1 MCNDGLN
8 KKAGIVH
15 SYVSKRAFRRDFI
28 SGEMNYFQFYFWG
41 ISYNCSHEVP
51 WIEKRIAGVIPLRSF
66 WQKWNFISGDDNCY
80 VNSTPKWNHP
90 KENIWACKYF
100 IKTKIVDQKFKT
112 KVNFISF
119 RPKWKLMFLSRR
131 NVVLI
136 DFYTWKNAI

>member
-15 SYVSKRAFRRDFI
+15 SYVSKRAFKRDFI

-80 VNSTPKWNHP
+80 VNTTPKWNHP

-100 IKTKIVDQKFKT
+100 IKTKWIKSSKQKLILFHF
-112 KVNFISF
+112 V
-119 RPKWKLMFLSRR
+119 R
-131 NVVLI
+131 NENWC
-136 DFYTWKNAI
+136 FYQGETWC